1 MGTTSTSAA
10 STTAPQYFTGVSTYS
25 ADFQQIIQR
34 AVAIAQLP
42 VTELTDAQ
50 TADTNK
56 VQELQTLNPDVAAL
70 GADVTTLGALASSG
84 GLAASSSDSSTV
96 SVINTGAA
104 AAATY
109 TISDISSLASAASE
123 TSLAGYSS
131 TQAINTSGL
140 VNLVVGSNTYQ
151 LNLTGAGLNNISGLA
166 SAINNA
172 NAGVNATILTAG
184 SNDYLVVSAS
194 NAGATTL
201 QLNGVTPADLI
212 SSGGTGTETSLQ
224 TYTDATSAAVSATG
238 QLQLVVGSNTYS
250 INLAAGN
257 NNLNGLAQAINGAGA
272 GITATVTGSSGAYS
286 LSLTSSG
293 STAIQL
299 NDLQSPSN
307 LISGTNQGSNAQF
320 NVNGEP
326 VTQSSNTITSVIP
339 GISFTLQN
347 TTTGSVT
354 LSLASSASSLS
365 DALQSLVTDYN
376 TLATAVTSQEGTS
389 TGPLVGDPIINQIS
403 QDMQQLVTYWNPAST
418 SSIRSL
424 SDLGVTFND
433 TTGQL
438 SFDSTA
444 LSALSS
450 AQVTDAFTFLGSSGT
465 GFAALASNFTQ
476 LTDPI
481 SGTIQSEETG
491 YTADSTQLGNQITTL
506 NAHVAQIQATATAS
520 AQQADA
526 YVAELQSE
534 QTVVDASVES
544 LNYVLYGRQTNANGL

>member
-293 STAIQL
+293 PTAIQL

>member
-96 SVINTGAA
+96 SVINIGAA

-212 SSGGTGTETSLQ
+212 SRGGTGTETSLQ